1 MKNLKDLE
9 QKYKEMGL
17 EIERLK
23 ASKLELGDDLKVTKY
38 NNGDPIPLAISGE
51 QWIEFGEAKIGAYCV
66 NKKGGYLYNWYAV
79 NDKRGI
85 APEGWH
91 IPSDKEWSSLVYQLP
106 RNPSCRGYRSSDG
119 GYHDVSY
126 DSYFWSSTVYSGTD
140 AWDRFLNYNYSDVY
154 RNYNTKR
161 NGFSLRCVKNN

>member
-91 IPSDKEWSSLVYQLP
+91 IPTDKEWNDLEQQLLDNPVYG
-106 RNPSCRGYRSSDG
+106 GYRSSSG
-119 GYHDVSY
+119 NYYDVSNA
-126 DSYFWSSTVYSGTD
+126 SCFWSSTVYSATN
-140 AWDRFLNYNYSDVY
+140 AWNRSLRYSNSDVSRGY
-154 RNYNTKR
+154 STKR
-161 NGFSLRCVKNN
+161 GGFSLRCVRDL